1 MKLAEINKII
11 VQQIKK
17 QLKLLNNAKFISTP
31 KKNNVISYSIKSEFG
46 TTLIDVYYIIID
58 NIDVKIVKIVDLING
73 SEEVWRDGTVYKIM
87 KDMKG
92 WYYSYNEFTFENTC
106 ILAEFKD
113 HHIRIDKKYYDSYV
127 YITSKVVAELILK
140 HYYKL
145 YNKN

>member
-87 KDMKG
+87 IDIL
-92 WYYSYNEFTFENTC
+92 TFE
-106 ILAEFKD
+106 
-113 HHIRIDKKYYDSYV
+113 KYLRE
-127 YITSKVVAELILK
+127 IK
-140 HYYKL
+140 
-145 YNKN
+145 